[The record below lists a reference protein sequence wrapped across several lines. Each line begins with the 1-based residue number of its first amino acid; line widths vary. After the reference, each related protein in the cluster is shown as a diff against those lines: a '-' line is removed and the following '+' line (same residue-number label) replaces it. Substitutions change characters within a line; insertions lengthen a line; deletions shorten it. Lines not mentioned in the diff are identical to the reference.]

1 MIAIGWLSQVV
12 DWLGQLIDSGILS
25 LVPPLLAIVLA
36 IVTRRPMFSL
46 FLGIWSGAVIH
57 TGGLGIAQ
65 TFDWIVDAI
74 IADDG
79 FHVQILVFTLLL
91 GSGVALIWRLGGAI
105 AVRDWATEN
114 LRSQRAVGLT
124 TWGLGVLMFFDDYA
138 NTAIVGSTMR
148 EISDELRIS
157 REKLAYIVD
166 STAAPVAT
174 LGISSWVAF
183 QLSLISTAY
192 EDMGVADEAPSAFWT
207 FMGSIPY
214 NTYALLA
221 IAMVGIVVYTGRDY
235 GEMLDAEHRSRTTG
249 AVNREGAQPLQKV
262 EEDLGEPIDD
272 RPMLRTFFAPV
283 AVLIAVTLGRAF
295 WTGYQTW
302 QSSQAEAGAPTSIGA
317 AIEGDGAVDVLFST
331 IQVLIDI
338 VGEAA
343 FAPALIWGSF
353 AMVVAAIA
361 IGIGY
366 GLFDIGDG
374 VDTVIDGFG
383 IMLTAVTI
391 LVLAWTISSVAEV
404 LGTGEY
410 VATVAEPYITAELL
424 PVLVLFVAA
433 FVAFTMGSS
442 WATMGLVTPIAI
454 QIAYEFGSGF
464 ELVPVAVGAVFSGA
478 IFGDHAS
485 PISDTT
491 VLSATFSGADLI
503 DHVRTQLPYAAT
515 VFLVVVGCY
524 LLNGYLGVPPFVFL
538 PLGVVALVGLV
549 VGLSNLDADRKGLE
563 PVATD
568 PVADSAEPDAE
579 IGADSTERN
588 E

>member
-1 MIAIGWLSQVV
+1 MVDFGWFT
-12 DWLGQLIDSGILS
+12 QLIDSGALS

-36 IVTRRPMFSL
+36 IVTRRPMLSL
-46 FLGIWSGAVIH
+46 FLGIWSGAIIH
-57 TGGLGIAQ
+57 TGGIGIAQ
-65 TFDWIVDAI
+65 TFDWIVSAI
-74 IADDG
+74 IVDDG
-79 FHVQILVFTLLL
+79 FHVQILLFTLLL

-105 AVRDWATEN
+105 AVRRWATER
-114 LRSQRAVGLT
+114 LESQRAVGLT
-124 TWGLGVLMFFDDYA
+124 TWGLGLAMFFDDYA

-148 EISDELRIS
+148 EISDELRVS

-183 QLSLISTAY
+183 QLSLISSAY
-192 EDMGVADEAPSAFWT
+192 EDMGVASEAPTAFAT
-207 FMGSIPY
+207 FVGSIPY

-221 IAMVGIVVYTGRDY
+221 IVMVGIVVYTGRDY

-262 EEDLGEPIDD
+262 EEDLGVPIGD

-283 AVLIAVTLGRAF
+283 VVLIAVTLGRAF
-295 WTGYQTW
+295 WTGYQSW
-302 QSSQAEAGAPTSIGA
+302 LSSQAEAGAPTAFGA
-317 AIEGDGAVDVLFST
+317 AANDAGLT
-331 IQVLIDI
+331 QVLIDI
-338 VGEAA
+338 VGAGN
-343 FAPALIWGSF
+343 FATALIWGSF
-353 AMVVAAIA
+353 AMVVTAIA
-361 IGIGY
+361 IGLAY

-391 LVLAWTISSVAEV
+391 LVLAWTISSVAET
-404 LGTGEY
+404 LGTGEF
-410 VATVAEPYITAELL
+410 VASVAEPYITAELL
-424 PVLVLFVAA
+424 PVLILLVAA

-454 QIAYEFGSGF
+454 RVAYEFGTGF

-503 DHVRTQLPYAAT
+503 DHVRTQLPYALT
-515 VFLVVVGCY
+515 VFGVVVGCY
-524 LLNGYLGVPPFVFL
+524 LLNGYLGVPPIVFL

-549 VGLSNLDADRKGLE
+549 VGLSRLDADRKGLE
-563 PVATD
+563 PVPTSPAAD
-568 PVADSAEPDAE
+568 LAERDAEVDADSP
-579 IGADSTERN
+579 ERSG
-588 E
+588 

>member
-1 MIAIGWLSQVV
+1 MATYGALSV
-12 DWLGQLIDSGILS
+12 L
-25 LVPPLLAIVLA
+25 PPLLAIVLA
-36 IVTRRPMFSL
+36 IVTRRPMLAL
-46 FLGIWSGAVIH
+46 FLGIWSGAVVY
-57 TGGLGIAQ
+57 TESLGIAQ
-65 TFDWIVDAI
+65 TFDWIVSAI
-74 IADDG
+74 IVDEG

-105 AVRDWATEN
+105 AVRRWATDHLE
-114 LRSQRAVGLT
+114 SQRTVGLT
-124 TWGLGVLMFFDDYA
+124 TWGLGLVMFFDDYA

-148 EISDELRIS
+148 ELSDELRIS

-192 EDMGVADEAPSAFWT
+192 DDMGVAGEAPTAFAT
-207 FMGSIPY
+207 FVRSIPY

-221 IAMVGIVVYTGRDY
+221 IVMVGIVVYTGRDY
-235 GEMLDAEHRSRTTG
+235 GEMLDAEHRARTTG

-262 EEDLGEPIDD
+262 EEDLGEPIDK

-283 AVLIAVTLGRAF
+283 VVLIGVTLAGAF
-295 WTGYQTW
+295 WTGYQSW
-302 QSSQAEAGAPTSIGA
+302 LSSQAESGAPTAFGA
-317 AIEGDGAVDVLFST
+317 AVDEVGFT
-331 IQVLIDI
+331 QVLIDI
-338 VGEAA
+338 VGAGD
-343 FAPALIWGSF
+343 FATALIWGSF
-353 AMVVAAIA
+353 AMVATAIA
-361 IGIGY
+361 IGLAY

-391 LVLAWTISSVAEV
+391 LVLAWTISSVAET
-404 LGTGEY
+404 LGTGQY
-410 VATVAEPYITAELL
+410 VANVAEPYLTTELL
-424 PVLVLFVAA
+424 PVLILFVAA

-454 QIAYEFGSGF
+454 QVAYEFGTGF

-503 DHVRTQLPYAAT
+503 DHVRTQLPYALT

-524 LLNGYLGVPPFVFL
+524 LLNGYLGIPPIVFL
-538 PLGVVALVGLV
+538 PLGVLALVGLV
-549 VGLSNLDADRKGLE
+549 VGLSKLDADRKGLE
-563 PVATD
+563 PVATTPATETPGPEAELD
-568 PVADSAEPDAE
+568 ADSPDRSE
-579 IGADSTERN
+579 
-588 E
+588 

>member
-1 MIAIGWLSQVV
+1 MSEFGVLSIA
-12 DWLGQLIDSGILS
+12 
-25 LVPPLLAIVLA
+25 PPLLAIVLA
-36 IVTRRPMFSL
+36 VATRRPMLSL
-46 FLGIWSGAVIH
+46 FLGIWSGAVIY
-57 TGGLGIAQ
+57 TESLGIAQ
-65 TFDWIVDAI
+65 TFDWIVAAI
-74 IADDG
+74 IGPQDVPG
-79 FHVQILVFTLLL
+79 FHAQILVFTLLL

-105 AVRDWATEN
+105 AVRQWAMDRLE
-114 LRSQRAVGLT
+114 SQRTVGVT
-124 TWGLGVLMFFDDYA
+124 TWLLGIAMFFDDYA

-148 EISDELRIS
+148 EISDELRVS

-183 QLSLISTAY
+183 QLSLISSAY
-192 EDMGVADEAPSAFWT
+192 EDMGVASEAPTAFAT
-207 FMGSIPY
+207 FFGSIPY
-214 NTYALLA
+214 NTYAILA
-221 IAMVGIVVYTGRDY
+221 IVMVGIVVYTGRDY
-235 GEMLDAEHRSRTTG
+235 GEMLDAEHRARTTG

-262 EEDLGEPIDD
+262 EEDLGKPIDD

-283 AVLIAVTLGRAF
+283 VVLVAVTLGSAF

-302 QSSQAEAGAPTSIGA
+302 VSNQAEAGAPTSIGA

-331 IQVLIDI
+331 LQVLIDI

-343 FAPALIWGSF
+343 FASALTWGSF
-353 AMVVAAIA
+353 AMVVSAIA
-361 IGIGY
+361 IGLAY

-391 LVLAWTISSVAEV
+391 LVLAWTISSVAET
-404 LGTGEY
+404 LGTGQY
-410 VATVAEPYITAELL
+410 VANIAEPYLSSELL
-424 PVLVLFVAA
+424 PVLILFVSA

-454 QIAYEFGSGF
+454 RVAYEFGTGF

-503 DHVRTQLPYAAT
+503 DHVRTQLPYALT
-515 VFLVVVGCY
+515 VFLVVVLCY
-524 LLNGYLGVPPFVFL
+524 LLNGYLGVPPIVFL
-538 PLGVVALVGLV
+538 PLGVLLLVGLV
-549 VGLSNLDADRKGLE
+549 VGLSRFDADRKGVE
-563 PVATD
+563 PTPTEPAADLADRDTD
-568 PVADSAEPDAE
+568 SPEGTS
-579 IGADSTERN
+579 
-588 E
+588 

>member
-1 MIAIGWLSQVV
+1 MVAIEWLSQ
-12 DWLGQLIDSGILS
+12 LIGSGILS
-25 LVPPLLAIVLA
+25 LVPPLLAIALA
-36 IVTRRPMFSL
+36 IATRRPMLAL

-57 TGGLGIAQ
+57 TGGHGIAQ
-65 TFDWIVDAI
+65 TFDWIVAAI
-74 IADDG
+74 IVDDG

-105 AVRDWATEN
+105 AVRNWATNRLET
-114 LRSQRAVGLT
+114 QQTVGLT
-124 TWGLGVLMFFDDYA
+124 TWGLGIAMFFDDYA

-148 EISDELRIS
+148 EISDQLRIS

-183 QLSLISTAY
+183 QLSLIGSAY
-192 EDMGVADEAPSAFWT
+192 EEMGVAGEAPTAFAT
-207 FMGSIPY
+207 FVRSIPY

-221 IAMVGIVVYTGRDY
+221 IVMVGIVVYTGRDY
-235 GEMLDAEHRSRTTG
+235 GEMLDAEHRARTTG

-262 EEDLGEPIDD
+262 EEDLGKPIDE

-283 AVLIAVTLGRAF
+283 VVLVAVTLAGAF
-295 WTGYQTW
+295 WTGYQSW
-302 QSSQAEAGAPTSIGA
+302 QSSQAEAGAPTAFGA
-317 AIEGDGAVDVLFST
+317 AVNDAGFT
-331 IQVLIDI
+331 QVLIDV
-338 VGEAA
+338 VGAGS
-343 FAPALIWGSF
+343 FATALIWGSF
-353 AMVVAAIA
+353 AMVVTAIA
-361 IGIGY
+361 IGLAY
-366 GLFDIGDG
+366 GLFDIGEG
-374 VDTVIDGFG
+374 VETVIDGFG

-391 LVLAWTISSVAEV
+391 LVLAWTISSVAET

-410 VATVAEPYITAELL
+410 VATVAEPYLSEALL
-424 PVLVLFVAA
+424 PVLILFVAA

-442 WATMGLVTPIAI
+442 WATMGLVTPIAVRV
-454 QIAYEFGSGF
+454 AYEFGSGF

-503 DHVRTQLPYAAT
+503 DHVRTQLPYALT

-524 LLNGYLGVPPFVFL
+524 LLNGYLGVPPIVFL
-538 PLGVVALVGLV
+538 PLGVVVLVGLV
-549 VGLSNLDADRKGLE
+549 VGLSELDAGRKGLE
-563 PVATD
+563 PVATE
-568 PVADSAEPDAE
+568 PVVSGPEPEGE
-579 IGADSTERN
+579 IDADSTGGDE
-588 E
+588 